1 MKVVFIT
8 HYTTLYGANRSL
20 LNLIDGLKCFKVK
33 SFVLCPS
40 EGEIT
45 KALERRKVPFFIFPF
60 KLWMSSPLKMSK
72 KMPFTFVKLKY
83 YIKNILFNL
92 KIIQFRH
99 LAFNLIAL
107 PFLIIK
113 IKRWNVD
120 IVYTNSSV
128 TQIGASIAM
137 ILKKPH
143 VWHIREFGNLDC
155 QLEYDWG
162 RKHFEKLLN
171 KADAIIA
178 ISKAIKEDVL
188 NNIHS
193 KIYIV
198 YNGVI
203 SKTDC
208 NISKERAFDFNIPS
222 NYTFAIVGI
231 LHPNKG
237 QDQAIRALAL
247 LKKDYPNTRLIIVGS
262 GSDEHLE
269 YLKKLCCDLE
279 VGNQVEFLGYI
290 SNPFEA
296 YLKADAILMCS
307 KFEAMGRVTAEAMA
321 VARPVIGYNNGG
333 TAEIIKDE
341 VTGLLYNEDYKD
353 LAKCMT
359 RFVENPKWAKELGIN
374 GWQKAQKEFTVEVY
388 AKKVYKVL
396 KEIMNKNNKKK

>member
-8 HYTTLYGANRSL
+8 HYTALYGANRSL
-20 LNLIDGLKCFKVK
+20 LNLIDGLKYFKVK
-33 SFVLCPS
+33 SFVFCPS

-60 KLWMSSPLKMSK
+60 KLWMSSPLKTSK

-83 YIKNILFNL
+83 HIKNILFNL

-107 PFLIIK
+107 PFLIMQ

-128 TQIGASIAM
+128 TPMGALIAM

-162 RKHFEKLLN
+162 RKNFEKLLN

-178 ISKAIKEDVL
+178 ISKAIKENVL

-193 KIYIV
+193 KIYII

-208 NISKERAFDFNIPS
+208 NILKERAFDFNVPS

-262 GSDEHLE
+262 GSDKYLE

-279 VGNQVEFLGYI
+279 VGDQVEFLGYI

-296 YLKADAILMCS
+296 YLKVDAVLMCS
-307 KFEAMGRVTAEAMA
+307 EFEAMGRVTAEAMA
-321 VARPVIGYNNGG
+321 AARPVIGYNGGG
-333 TAEIIKDE
+333 TAEIIEDGIN
-341 VTGLLYNEDYKD
+341 GLLYNGNHKD
-353 LAKCMT
+353 LANCMQ
-359 RFVENPKWAKELGIN
+359 RFIKNPKWTKGLGIN

-396 KEIMNKNNKKK
+396 KEIINKNNKKK